1 MNPPAPRQQPPRPAS
16 RPGPNKR
23 ADRAN
28 NAPARDR
35 TLSGPVGASRPGA
48 GSQPVAL
55 WQQLEAVASALQAIR
70 AGQSGTA
77 ALAAVDTALR
87 PGVQSLLFQV
97 LRQAGRAEA
106 LRRQM
111 VARTPP
117 PAADALLCTALA
129 LCWNPEESPYE
140 PFTLVNQAV
149 EAAKRSASTRAQA
162 SFLNGC
168 LRRFLREREA
178 LVARTDGDPLAR
190 WNHPVWWIE
199 RLRKDHPQHW
209 EQILQANNAHAPM
222 TLRVNAQKTT
232 LALYQKALAAI
243 NLEAIPSGTVG
254 LVLQHPVPVQSLPG
268 FEEGWV
274 SVQDAAAQMAAPL
287 LLEGLDLTRPV
298 RVLDAC
304 AAPGGK
310 TAHLLEWAGVGA
322 PIQVTAL
329 EIDATRSARIGETLQ
344 RLGLRAQV
352 VVADAARPQ
361 DWWQQHCDGAQF
373 DAILL
378 DAPCTASGIVRR
390 HPDVRWL
397 RRESD
402 IAQLAG
408 LQARLLKTLWPL
420 LRPGGRLLYC
430 TCSVFRAEGDDQVQT
445 FLAHNTDAQLLR
457 SPGHLIPANGDKP
470 GAVPDNQSGDHDGF
484 FYALLQKSPQ

>member
-35 TLSGPVGASRPGA
+35 TLSGPGGASRPGA
-48 GSQPVAL
+48 GGQPVAL

-140 PFTLVNQAV
+140 PFTLVNQVV

-190 WNHPVWWIE
+190 WNHPVWWVE

-222 TLRVNAQKTT
+222 TLRVNAQKST
-232 LALYQKALAAI
+232 LALYQKALEAI
-243 NLEAIPSGTVG
+243 NLEADR
-254 LVLQHPVPVQSLPG
+254 LQ
-268 FEEGWV
+268 EGEHDR
-274 SVQDAAAQMAAPL
+274 Q
-287 LLEGLDLTRPV
+287 
-298 RVLDAC
+298 
-304 AAPGGK
+304 
-310 TAHLLEWAGVGA
+310 
-322 PIQVTAL
+322 I
-329 EIDATRSARIGETLQ
+329 
-344 RLGLRAQV
+344 
-352 VVADAARPQ
+352 
-361 DWWQQHCDGAQF
+361 
-373 DAILL
+373 
-378 DAPCTASGIVRR
+378 
-390 HPDVRWL
+390 
-397 RRESD
+397 
-402 IAQLAG
+402 
-408 LQARLLKTLWPL
+408 
-420 LRPGGRLLYC
+420 
-430 TCSVFRAEGDDQVQT
+430 
-445 FLAHNTDAQLLR
+445 
-457 SPGHLIPANGDKP
+457 SPGSRPTP
-470 GAVPDNQSGDHDGF
+470 
-484 FYALLQKSPQ
+484 

>member
-35 TLSGPVGASRPGA
+35 TLSGPGGASRPGA
-48 GSQPVAL
+48 GGQPVAL
-55 WQQLEAVASALQAIR
+55 WQQLEAVASALQASR

-140 PFTLVNQAV
+140 PFTLVNQVV

-190 WNHPVWWIE
+190 WNHPVWWVE

-222 TLRVNAQKTT
+222 TLRVNAQKST
-232 LALYQKALAAI
+232 LALYQKALEAI
-243 NLEAIPSGTVG
+243 NLEAIPSGSVG

-310 TAHLLEWAGVGA
+310 TAHLLEWAGAGA

-344 RLGLRAQV
+344 RLGARNILPASLGPFPKINPEFVVRAKPDIIMV
-352 VVADAARPQ
+352 GDSNFADMITRPGWQNMRAMRTQRVCHFKSEESDVLVRAGPRMAEAARLMAKCLTEKGQP
-361 DWWQQHCDGAQF
+361 
-373 DAILL
+373 
-378 DAPCTASGIVRR
+378 
-390 HPDVRWL
+390 
-397 RRESD
+397 
-402 IAQLAG
+402 
-408 LQARLLKTLWPL
+408 
-420 LRPGGRLLYC
+420 
-430 TCSVFRAEGDDQVQT
+430 
-445 FLAHNTDAQLLR
+445 
-457 SPGHLIPANGDKP
+457 
-470 GAVPDNQSGDHDGF
+470 
-484 FYALLQKSPQ
+484 